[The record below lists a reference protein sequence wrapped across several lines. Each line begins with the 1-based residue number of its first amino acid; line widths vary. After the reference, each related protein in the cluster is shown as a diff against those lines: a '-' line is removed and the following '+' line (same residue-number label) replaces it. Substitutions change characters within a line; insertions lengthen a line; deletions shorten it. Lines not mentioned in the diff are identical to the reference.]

1 MLLFS
6 VATASFCHL
15 VMTLSVVLTLR
26 DRYKCVSLSTV
37 GGRGGVCILGSPG
50 QERLPLVLL
59 PSSNVYLIS

>member
-1 MLLFS
+1 
-6 VATASFCHL
+6 
-15 VMTLSVVLTLR
+15 MTLSVVLTLR
-26 DRYKCVSLSTV
+26 DRYKCVSLTTV